1 MTFFDYM
8 SKKTGK
14 VQPTS
19 SDLSGNWLAKHD
31 AIHHHGHYDPVTMSC
46 SLRDNEKKAQQSD
59 SLLPASPK
67 KEWKPFEPDPKK
79 TVVQNFADIA
89 AYWHERAGNFR
100 KGQAHEPYIVH
111 PRKVADVLRRWGFD
125 DTKNPVTMSVAYGH
139 DLIEDAK
146 APKDDIIRVGGD
158 KGRAIYGGIKMLSFE
173 PNPLWMTRKEMDD
186 GKQAYIEN
194 IAKTAPLGVLAV
206 KMADRL
212 CNTMDFVKAKNPWAH
227 EYLRLG
233 ECLFKRLD
241 EFPNK
246 DVIEKTLNAVRERVS
261 RLPEYKPVRKEASP
275 VKDPATGKTIY
286 PEVRKRRPL

>member
-1 MTFFDYM
+1 MTYFDYL

-14 VQPTS
+14 VQPTQ
-19 SDLSGNWLAKHD
+19 SDMSGNWLAKHD
-31 AIHHHGHYDPVTMSC
+31 AIHHHGQFDPASMSC
-46 SLRDNEKKAQQSD
+46 SLRDTERKTQMGD
-59 SLLPASPK
+59 TLLPATVK
-67 KEWKPFEPDPKK
+67 KEVKPFKPDQNK
-79 TVVQNFADIA
+79 TVVQNFEDFA
-89 AYWHERAGNFR
+89 AYWHNRAGNYR
-100 KGQAHEPYIVH
+100 KGPGHEPYIVH
-111 PRKVADVLRRWGFD
+111 PRKVANVLRSWGFD
-125 DTKNPVTMSVAYGH
+125 DAKNPITMSVAYGH

-146 APKDDIIRVGGD
+146 APKDDIIRTGGD

-173 PNPLWMTRKEMDD
+173 PNPLWMTRKELDD
-186 GKQAYIEN
+186 GKQSYIEN

-246 DVIEKTLNAVRERVS
+246 EVIEKTLNAVRERVS
-261 RLPEYKPVRKEASP
+261 RLPEMPLAVKKTSQP
-275 VKDPATGKTIY
+275 VKDKDGKTIY
-286 PEVRKRRPL
+286 PEVRKHKAL